1 MCHLHVDLILFVS
14 LLAKP
19 LRVHV
24 WWVIL
29 EVHQTVDLNVS
40 LIQNVQVTLL
50 ASEKNAVTPA
60 QDLVVQEH
68 NVMSSI
74 THQYAVVQ

>member
-1 MCHLHVDLILFVS
+1 VDLILFVR
-14 LLAKP
+14 LLVKP

-29 EVHQTVDLNVS
+29 EVHQIVDLNVS

-50 ASEKNAVTPA
+50 ASEKNAVTPV
-60 QDLVVQEH
+60 QDLAVLEH

>member
-1 MCHLHVDLILFVS
+1 MDLILFVS
-14 LLAKP
+14 LLVKP
-19 LRVHV
+19 LHVHV

-29 EVHQTVDLNVS
+29 EVHQTVDQNVS

-50 ASEKNAVTPA
+50 ASEKNAVTPV
-60 QDLVVQEH
+60 QDLVVQGH

>member
-1 MCHLHVDLILFVS
+1 VDLILFVS
-14 LLAKP
+14 LLVKP
-19 LRVHV
+19 LHVHV

-29 EVHQTVDLNVS
+29 EVHQTVDQNVS

-50 ASEKNAVTPA
+50 ASEKNAVTPV
-60 QDLVVQEH
+60 QDLVVQGH